1 MTCQEVGRISEPSIN
16 SIKLDQLD
24 QQTMI
29 PNKFDAVRIHLHVLF
44 KDISIFA
51 VMCHIIF
58 ITIAVLAVVLWH
70 LFSSS
75 EIQSLV
81 TSPPEIYIG
90 NIYSL
95 EVQGY

>member
-1 MTCQEVGRISEPSIN
+1 MTCEEVGRISEPSIN

-29 PNKFDAVRIHLHVLF
+29 PNKFDAVRIHLRVLF

-90 NIYSL
+90 KIYSL